1 MSLCLLFQR
10 RKRIIGMFPRSL
22 PFILLMSHASKLLQT
37 LFLKHNYN
45 LKKKNKHLSKIW
57 SKSLSPVKDRDLK
70 LQARGKCTSLSLDL
84 LNKQLSTISINITVI
99 ISFCMVYKMFVQ
111 SKIQTRQTPLTI
123 RCRQGRKLMMWWQCD
138 KAWQVSNWQCVTV
151 WQSRCVAGG
160 YAGVGQTV
168 RREEADWLCYTSA
181 VASLSLSARV
191 SAPPALHHRQSSVS
205 SHVTSDSQCRAG

>member
-1 MSLCLLFQR
+1 
-10 RKRIIGMFPRSL
+10 
-22 PFILLMSHASKLLQT
+22 MSHATKLLQT

-123 RCRQGRKLMMWWQCD
+123 RCRKRRKLMMWQCD
-138 KAWQVSNWQCVTV
+138 NHRDTFFLFLRPILCISFRFLK
-151 WQSRCVAGG
+151 RF
-160 YAGVGQTV
+160 QTNTIV
-168 RREEADWLCYTSA
+168 MC
-181 VASLSLSARV
+181 
-191 SAPPALHHRQSSVS
+191 H
-205 SHVTSDSQCRAG
+205 

>member
-1 MSLCLLFQR
+1 
-10 RKRIIGMFPRSL
+10 
-22 PFILLMSHASKLLQT
+22 MSHATKLLQT

-111 SKIQTRQTPLTI
+111 SKIQTRQTSTLP
-123 RCRQGRKLMMWWQCD
+123 MMQKKKKINDVAMWQSQRYVFSFPTPHSLYIFSFF
-138 KAWQVSNWQCVTV
+138 KTVSNQYYCHV
-151 WQSRCVAGG
+151 
-160 YAGVGQTV
+160 
-168 RREEADWLCYTSA
+168 
-181 VASLSLSARV
+181 SLR
-191 SAPPALHHRQSSVS
+191 
-205 SHVTSDSQCRAG
+205 T

>member
-1 MSLCLLFQR
+1 
-10 RKRIIGMFPRSL
+10 
-22 PFILLMSHASKLLQT
+22 MSHATKLLQT

-123 RCRQGRKLMMWWQCD
+123 RCRKRRKLMMWQCD
-138 KAWQVSNWQCVTV
+138 NHRDTFFLFLRPILCIYYCHVSLRT
-151 WQSRCVAGG
+151 
-160 YAGVGQTV
+160 
-168 RREEADWLCYTSA
+168 
-181 VASLSLSARV
+181 
-191 SAPPALHHRQSSVS
+191 
-205 SHVTSDSQCRAG
+205 

>member
-1 MSLCLLFQR
+1 MQVNYYY
-10 RKRIIGMFPRSL
+10 
-22 PFILLMSHASKLLQT
+22 T

-57 SKSLSPVKDRDLK
+57 SKSLSSVKDRDLK

-123 RCRQGRKLMMWWQCD
+123 RCRKRRKLMMWQCD
-138 KAWQVSNWQCVTV
+138 NHKDTFFLTPCSHNRFLVSL
-151 WQSRCVAGG
+151 
-160 YAGVGQTV
+160 YA
-168 RREEADWLCYTSA
+168 LFS
-181 VASLSLSARV
+181 
-191 SAPPALHHRQSSVS
+191 
-205 SHVTSDSQCRAG
+205 